1 MNRIIL
7 VILLLG
13 VSILSFGQITS
24 PNPNWPGGDRPHD
37 GEIWG
42 NPSDSTDF
50 EVADTTGG
58 LIKQNTDT
66 ISFVKVVR
74 EFNLDLERSIPAF
87 SLDDVHQYQPVFKSE
102 LPSQNLGVNGSP
114 VYDLTYQP
122 TYFSDMN
129 WGMNT
134 HNAYL
139 KDNEDVRYYR
149 AERPF
154 TKLLYV
160 TGARRENKFAIEHTQ
175 NWGRGLNIGANYE
188 SLVSQGFYF
197 NQAINVKNLDAHVW
211 FQSKNKKFNTLF
223 HYINNKF
230 INGMNGGIVP
240 NVNYFEFPDFNNRQS
255 IPTKLS
261 DAQKLYKQNIF
272 HLQNSY
278 DLGQSLSVKIND
290 TISDTQLVPRFRFQH
305 RLESNQQT
313 HNFSSNDF
321 NLFTQEYFENTYIND
336 TLKTADL
343 AKTKQISN
351 EFRLKWL
358 GNKLGA
364 DSTLVRQNF
373 LGDVYSRFSNYDV
386 SMLRGYQKKFNDLLV
401 GGSLRSNPLDTAII
415 VYKVEGEYHIIDRRA
430 GDYKVRGEAGFNF
443 NNVAGDLIGFIELN
457 NQEQPFFA
465 QEFYQSHYQF
475 NQELPKLNARTI
487 GGKYHNPLLNATA
500 SVQLVNASNLLYYN
514 TKRQPTI
521 DRDAETYL
529 LAHLHKEL
537 NWKKFQANL
546 NGYYQTA
553 SDTETIQKPQYIGY
567 GDVFYKGPLF
577 KNNVM
582 AKIGFNTRWQ
592 SKNYL
597 DDYDPSLGEFF
608 RQNKFEYENNPQV
621 GFFTNFSLS
630 RARIFLRLDHIN
642 QPLSSK
648 HPIMLAHNRPQHD
661 FAFRMGI
668 NWIFVN

>member
-1 MNRIIL
+1 MIRIVLFIF
-7 VILLLG
+7 LLG
-13 VSILSFGQITS
+13 SSIFSIGQINS
-24 PNPNWPGGDRPHD
+24 PNPNWPGGNRPTD
-37 GEIWG
+37 GSIWE
-42 NPSDSTDF
+42 NTSDSIDF
-50 EVADTTGG
+50 EAPDTTGG

-66 ISFVKVVR
+66 INFVKVVR
-74 EFNLDLERSIPAF
+74 EFNLNLERSIPAF
-87 SLDDVHQYQPVFKSE
+87 SLDDVHQYQPVFKSKQ
-102 LPSQNLGVNGSP
+102 PSQNLGANGTP
-114 VYDLTYQP
+114 IYNLTFQP
-122 TYFSDMN
+122 TYFSDIN

-139 KDNEDVRYYR
+139 NDNEDVRYYR

-154 TKLLYV
+154 TKLYYV

-188 SLVSQGFYF
+188 SLVTQGFYA
-197 NQAINVKNLDAHVW
+197 NQDINVKNLDAHVW
-211 FQSKNKKFNTLF
+211 FQSKNKKLNTLF

-240 NVNYFEFPDFNNRQS
+240 NINYFEFSDFNNRQS

-261 DAQKLYKQNIF
+261 DAKKLYKQNIF
-272 HLQNSY
+272 HLQTSY
-278 DLGQSLSVKIND
+278 DLGQALSVKIND

-313 HNFSSNDF
+313 HNFYSDEL
-321 NLFTQEYFENTYIND
+321 NLFTQEYFEKTYIDD
-336 TLKTADL
+336 TLNTSDL
-343 AKTKQISN
+343 AKTKQLSN

-358 GNKLGA
+358 GNKLGV

-373 LGDVYSRFSNYDV
+373 LGDAYSRFSNYDV
-386 SMLRGYQKKFNDLLV
+386 KMLNDYKQTFTDLIV
-401 GGSLRSNPLDTAII
+401 GGSLRSNPLDSSVI
-415 VYKVEGEYHIIDRRA
+415 VYKIEGEYHLIDQRA
-430 GDYKVRGEAGFNF
+430 GDYNIRGEAGFHF
-443 NNVAGDLIGFIELN
+443 NNIAGNLVGFAEIN
-457 NQEQPFFA
+457 NQEQPYFA
-465 QEFYQSHYQF
+465 QKFYQSHYQF
-475 NQELPKLNARTI
+475 NQDLPKLNTRTI
-487 GGKYHNPLLNATA
+487 GGRYYTPLLKVNA
-500 SVQLVNASNLLYYN
+500 SIQLVNATNLLYYN

-521 DRDAETYL
+521 DENAETYL
-529 LAHLHKEL
+529 LAHAHKEL

-546 NGYYQTA
+546 HAYYQTA
-553 SDTETIQKPQYIGY
+553 SDKVTIRKPQYIGY

-582 AKIGFNTRWQ
+582 AKIGFNARWQ
-592 SKNYL
+592 SQNYL

-608 RQNKFEYENNPQV
+608 RQDKFEYKNNPQV

-642 QPLSSK
+642 QPLSK
-648 HPIMLAHNRPQHD
+648 NHPIMLAHNRAQHD